1 MGVDELFLG
10 GKYRGIITN
19 IGQQT
24 IVDVLETRN
33 KPTIVKFLKGLTS
46 GHIEIASMDMWG
58 PYRQAFHE
66 VLPDVLIVVDKFHV
80 TRMANDA
87 LEKLRKQLHKSLT
100 STERRQLKGDRKI
113 LLKRENTLSE
123 SEILISTGWLN
134 NFPQLHDAY
143 KTKERFFDIWDLA
156 NDSYEAKQ
164 MLEAWRSSIP
174 EKQLD
179 VWADLIRAS
188 KNWEDEI
195 LNYFATGKVVTNAL
209 TESLNRKIRDKNRDG
224 RGYSFDVLRGKILF
238 STPHK
243 TRRITNRS
251 SPFESS
257 TTKFMKKFS
266 VSDWFQSPELEED
279 IIIDYGVDLSTI

>member
-1 MGVDELFLG
+1 
-10 GKYRGIITN
+10 
-19 IGQQT
+19 
-24 IVDVLETRN
+24 
-33 KPTIVKFLKGLTS
+33 
-46 GHIEIASMDMWG
+46 
-58 PYRQAFHE
+58 
-66 VLPDVLIVVDKFHV
+66 
-80 TRMANDA
+80 MANDA

-266 VSDWFQSPELEED
+266 VSDWFQSPVLEED